1 MIPKIFLINASDEI
15 IRIII
20 FIIMTFI
27 KAV

>member
-1 MIPKIFLINASDEI
+1 MIPKIFLINASDKI